1 MTSDQER
8 AAAREAKNFRRDF
21 RVLKTRMDEKGK
33 RAVDRRTTEGRAL
46 ARWRAELI
54 RDLGGE
60 ENLSTQRKALVEL
73 VCRDRFL
80 LDAVDGWLLSQP
92 TFINRRRR
100 CLFPIVVE
108 REKLAD
114 SLARRLAQ
122 LGLEKFE
129 PKAINVLEQHLA
141 SQGLQLAK
149 AERKHN
155 ESAEENSDDCR
166 SAE

>member
-1 MTSDQER
+1 
-8 AAAREAKNFRRDF
+8 
-21 RVLKTRMDEKGK
+21 MDEKGK

-80 LDAVDGWLLSQP
+80 LDAVDGWLLSQE

-100 CLFPIVVE
+100 ALFPIVLE

-114 SLARRLAQ
+114 ALARRLAQ
-122 LGLEKFE
+122 LGLERV
-129 PKAINVLEQHLA
+129 PKPVPTIAQYLA
-141 SQGLQLAK
+141 QSDSVP
-149 AERKHN
+149 AEN
-155 ESAEENSDDCR
+155 ESPPETDPVEKEQSSEDD
-166 SAE
+166 SAIHER